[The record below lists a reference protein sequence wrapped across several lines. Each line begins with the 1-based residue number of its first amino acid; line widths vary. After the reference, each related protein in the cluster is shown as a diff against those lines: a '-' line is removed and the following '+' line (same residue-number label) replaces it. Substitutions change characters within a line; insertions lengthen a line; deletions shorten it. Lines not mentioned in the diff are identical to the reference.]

1 MHEHVDYNKEILD
14 ALTAQNTLLAQIHE
28 TLMGSFVQ
36 QTRLY
41 DVFAAVGAG
50 ATEDAVSALIAAH
63 AKGEIDTAPPLIK
76 SWAEGMEDDD
86 EE

>member
-14 ALTAQNTLLAQIHE
+14 ALQHQNKLLAEIHE

-50 ATEDAVSALIAAH
+50 ATEDGVSALLAAH
-63 AKGEIDTAPPLIK
+63 AQGEIDTAPPLIK
-76 SWAEGMEDDD
+76 SWGAGMED
-86 EE
+86 E

>member
-14 ALTAQNTLLAQIHE
+14 ALQAQNTLLAEIHD

-41 DVFAAVGAG
+41 DVFAAIGAG
-50 ATEDAVSALIAAH
+50 ATEDGISALIAAH
-63 AKGEIDTAPPLIK
+63 EQGEIDTAPPLLQ
-76 SWAEGMEDDD
+76 SWAGGLEDDD